1 MKHLDLSGR
10 FRRDL
15 KRVVKRRWDQSKL
28 DAIITLL
35 RADEPLPLSARP
47 HRLTGDWK
55 GYWECHVGPDWLL
68 IYKNFDEEVRL
79 ARTGTHADL
88 FE

>member
-1 MKHLDLSGR
+1 MLVPTTRYKK
-10 FRRDL
+10 DL
-15 KRVVKRRWDQSKL
+15 KRARKRNWDLGKL
-28 DAIITLL
+28 
-35 RADEPLPLSARP
+35 ADILTILENGKSLPFNARP

-68 IYKNFDEEVRL
+68 IYKNLDEEVRL